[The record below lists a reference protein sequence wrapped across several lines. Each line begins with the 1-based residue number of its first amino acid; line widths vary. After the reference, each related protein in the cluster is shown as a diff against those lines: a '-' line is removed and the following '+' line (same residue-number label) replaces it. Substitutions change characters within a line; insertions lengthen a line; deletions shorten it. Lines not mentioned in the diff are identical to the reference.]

1 MRKGLTCRAM
11 FDIRTIVDDCRSVT
25 AGGVSAGLMIW
36 EMAVIPTLLNNAEC
50 WYDVSKSTVD
60 ELELLQTRFLK
71 HLLAVG
77 SGCPA
82 PILMSETGTVLMELR
97 ILQKKLLFLHH
108 LETLPS
114 SALAKEVL
122 ELQRMFNWPG
132 LIQECQP
139 FLNKFHI
146 QKVCQYSPY
155 QWKRLVKTNILK
167 LNKILIIE
175 RAEKQKYK
183 KVNLDRLKEDDFDMK
198 PYLSSMNVHDA
209 RMRFKLASK
218 MFPTVQMNFQSDRK
232 FMAELWSCAGCT
244 APGAGPSLGL
254 GRVGRGLGPPSKGG
268 HPQI

>member
-1 MRKGLTCRAM
+1 M
-11 FDIRTIVDDCRSVT
+11 
-25 AGGVSAGLMIW
+25 
-36 EMAVIPTLLNNAEC
+36 
-50 WYDVSKSTVD
+50 
-60 ELELLQTRFLK
+60 
-71 HLLAVG
+71 
-77 SGCPA
+77 
-82 PILMSETGTVLMELR
+82 
-97 ILQKKLLFLHH
+97 
-108 LETLPS
+108 
-114 SALAKEVL
+114 
-122 ELQRMFNWPG
+122 QRMFNWPG

-183 KVNLDRLKEDDFDMK
+183 KVNLDRLKEDDFDRK
-198 PYLSSMNVHDA
+198 LYLSSMNVHDA

-244 APGAGPSLGL
+244 APGDADGFRDSQEHLLICESYKIYREGKDLDTDEGL
-254 GRVGRGLGPPSKGG
+254 VSYFKEVLNSRLNLC
-268 HPQI
+268 

>member
-77 SGCPA
+77 SGCPT

-167 LNKILIIE
+167 LNKILIFE
-175 RAEKQKYK
+175 RAEK
-183 KVNLDRLKEDDFDMK
+183 KVQE
-198 PYLSSMNVHDA
+198 
-209 RMRFKLASK
+209 
-218 MFPTVQMNFQSDRK
+218 
-232 FMAELWSCAGCT
+232 G
-244 APGAGPSLGL
+244 
-254 GRVGRGLGPPSKGG
+254 
-268 HPQI
+268 